1 MKTPVTRRQALAA
14 TSALALAFAAN
25 AGELEKVG
33 MQLILAADVSG
44 SVNSA
49 RYKTQQDGYLEA
61 LGDSRVLNVIA
72 ELDPPVLAIA
82 FVAWAREQAVMVP
95 WMRVQDAKSME
106 LFRNRLKQA
115 QRPQIGINTLI
126 SKALLFCDAR
136 FDQEFTGG
144 RKVIDVSGDG
154 DDNQGIAALH
164 DVRDALIEKGVVING
179 LPIIVKPPEH
189 IFPQQPSEGLDV
201 YYRNHAKDMYSS
213 NQSASIISNKRSCRS
228 CCSRLDDR
236 FRRSIPSACALAAVT
251 TGAPLGE
258 QWRNLLADRL
268 RSLFPI
274 TITMTLG
281 FSAAMIDR
289 GIPIGASFRRIE
301 DGSRDEAGA
310 APRRRIENWLQ
321 RQSAHGPL

>member
-1 MKTPVTRRQALAA
+1 MKTLVTRRQALAA
-14 TSALALAFAAN
+14 TSALALAQFAAN

-44 SVNSA
+44 SVNPA

-82 FVAWAREQAVMVP
+82 FVVMVP

-106 LFRNRLKQA
+106 LFRNRLKQT

-164 DVRDALIEKGVVING
+164 DVRDALIGKGVVING
-179 LPIIVKPPEH
+179 LPIIVKPPEY

-201 YYRNHAKDMYSS
+201 YYRNHVVGGEGHVLIE
-213 NQSASIISNKRSCRS
+213 SIGFDNFKQAILQK
-228 CCSRLDDR
+228 
-236 FRRSIPSACALAAVT
+236 
-251 TGAPLGE
+251 
-258 QWRNLLADRL
+258 LLL
-268 RSLFPI
+268 E
-274 TITMTLG
+274 
-281 FSAAMIDR
+281 
-289 GIPIGASFRRIE
+289 IG
-301 DGSRDEAGA
+301 
-310 APRRRIENWLQ
+310 
-321 RQSAHGPL
+321 